1 MAVTMEQIINLRRI
15 TNAGIAACKKAL
27 EDANGDINQA
37 IINIQKTGKHISE
50 NRGEKSASAGISF
63 SAINDECDF
72 AVIGSVSCE
81 TDFSV
86 NSKVIS
92 DFIDKL
98 CAYAIKNR
106 CKTIDEVK
114 IETNS
119 IANEK
124 PCYISAK
131 EAIEQEVIAQI
142 KEKVVLE
149 YDYIEGGTIFTYTH
163 FNKRVSALLKCDLT
177 GINDSAEDLKKNVYS
192 ICSKICLQIAC
203 CDSILGISREDI
215 KEKDVNT
222 ALDIATAK
230 ADEKAKK
237 DDIKQH
243 IVTGY
248 MNEFYQEAALLEQPY
263 MDGSNILI
271 KDLIKKNNI
280 KIIDYKRLKT
290 F

>member
-1 MAVTMEQIINLRRI
+1 MEQIINLRKI

-50 NRGEKSASAGISF
+50 KRGEKSASAAISF

-98 CAYAIKNR
+98 CGYAIKNR

-119 IANEK
+119 ITNEK

-131 EAIEQEVIAQI
+131 EAVEQVITAQI
-142 KEKVVLE
+142 REKVVLE

-163 FNKRVSALLKCDLT
+163 FNKRVSVLLKCDLT
-177 GINDSAEDLKKNVYS
+177 EINDSSEDLKKNVYS

-215 KEKDVNT
+215 NEKDVNT

-230 ADEKAKK
+230 ADEKAKN
-237 DDIKQH
+237 DSIKQH
-243 IVTGY
+243 IITGY

-263 MDGSNILI
+263 MEDSNILI

>member
-1 MAVTMEQIINLRRI
+1 MEQIIKLRKI
-15 TNAGIAACKKAL
+15 TYAGIAACKKAL

-37 IINIQKTGKHISE
+37 IINIQKTGKNISE
-50 NRGEKSASAGISF
+50 NRCEKSTSAGITF
-63 SAINDECDF
+63 SAINAECDF
-72 AVIGSVSCE
+72 AVIGSISCE
-81 TDFSV
+81 TDFGV
-86 NSKVIS
+86 NSEVIS
-92 DFIDKL
+92 DFIDNL
-98 CAYAIKNR
+98 CAYAIENK
-106 CKTIDEVK
+106 CKSLDDVK

-119 IANEK
+119 ITNEK

-131 EAIEQEVIAQI
+131 EAVEQVITAQI
-142 KEKVVLE
+142 REKVVLE

-163 FNKRVSALLKCDLT
+163 FNKRVSVLLKCDLT
-177 GINDSAEDLKKNVYS
+177 GINDNSEDDESDVYA

-203 CDSILGISREDI
+203 CNSLLGISREDI
-215 KEKDVNT
+215 NEKDINT

-230 ADEKAKK
+230 ADEKAKN
-237 DDIKQH
+237 DDVKKH
-243 IVTGY
+243 IITGY